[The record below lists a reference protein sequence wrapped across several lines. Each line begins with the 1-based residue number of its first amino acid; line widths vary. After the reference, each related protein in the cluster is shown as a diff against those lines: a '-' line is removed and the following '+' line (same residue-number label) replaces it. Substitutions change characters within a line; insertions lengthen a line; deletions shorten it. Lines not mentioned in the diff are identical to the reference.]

1 MYVRERSLKELC
13 LILKKERPLLMN
25 NNKLRSFLFYF
36 LKFHLD
42 KKILVP
48 IFLIPLTIYI
58 VSLWTQKQ
66 IGSYLL
72 TLITSILGSEIISF
86 LYSLLGVCDE
96 HQTNELLKD
105 IKENE
110 KKIDSKIKSIK
121 KKSTLKKIS

>member
-1 MYVRERSLKELC
+1 C

-48 IFLIPLTIYI
+48 IFLIPLTIFL
-58 VSLWTQKQ
+58 VSLWTQIQ

-72 TLITSILGSEIISF
+72 ILITSILGSEIISF
-86 LYSLLGVCDE
+86 LYSLLGVYDE
-96 HQTNELLKD
+96 HQTNKLLKD
-105 IKENE
+105 IKKNEN
-110 KKIDSKIKSIK
+110 KIDSKIKSIK